1 MSEVWR
7 PRRKHRRTPYYK
19 VQVFTDVLRIWKDE
33 RGGFDTEAEAGNYI
47 RDKLADRQAR
57 IIIVEEKGRRPLK
70 QD

>member
-33 RGGFDTEAEAGNYI
+33 RGAFDTKAAAKDYI
-47 RDKLADRQAR
+47 RDRLASRQAR
-57 IIIVEEKGRRPLK
+57 IIIVEEKGRRPLEES
-70 QD
+70 